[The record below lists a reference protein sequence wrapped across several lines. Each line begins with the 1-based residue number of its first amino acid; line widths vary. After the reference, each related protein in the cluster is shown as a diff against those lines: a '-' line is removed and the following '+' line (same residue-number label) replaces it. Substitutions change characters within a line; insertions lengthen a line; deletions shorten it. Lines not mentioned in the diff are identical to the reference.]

1 MKKTGIII
9 AIIVGVILIWG
20 IGTYNGFVKKQEAM
34 TTAWGQV
41 ENVYQRRADLVPNL
55 VALVKNYT
63 EYEQGT
69 LIAVTEARA
78 KAAKATINTEN
89 FDENEFANFE
99 TAQNELGNSLN
110 RLIVSVENYPDLKAN
125 EEYLTLQAQL
135 AGCENRIQTERERFN
150 ETAKVYNQSVRCT
163 VGKFNTCE
171 VNTFIAVIVTDIRL
185 EFLERRI
192 VLGGID
198 LGLRLVKKRV
208 MPTSGKCHDTH
219 YHSK

>member
-1 MKKTGIII
+1 MKKTSVII
-9 AIIVGVILIWG
+9 AIIVGLILIWG
-20 IGTYNGFVKKQEAM
+20 IGAYNGFVKKQEAM

-78 KAAKATINTEN
+78 KKAAATTVDIENYTEN
-89 FDENEFANFE
+89 DLNDFQA
-99 TAQNELGNSLN
+99 AQDELGSSLN

-135 AGCENRIQTERERFN
+135 AGCENRILTERQRFN
-150 ETAKVYNQSVRCT
+150 EAAKAYNQSIR
-163 VGKFNTCE
+163 KFPGNLIANMFGFE
-171 VNTFIAVIVTDIRL
+171 KRPYFEADEGADKVPETF
-185 EFLERRI
+185 
-192 VLGGID
+192 
-198 LGLRLVKKRV
+198 
-208 MPTSGKCHDTH
+208 
-219 YHSK
+219 

>member
-1 MKKTGIII
+1 MRKTGFIII
-9 AIIVGVILIWG
+9 LIVGVIVLWG
-20 IGTYNGFVKKQEAM
+20 VSIYNGLVKQQEAM

-78 KAAKATINTEN
+78 KAVRTTVNTED
-89 FDENEFANFE
+89 FDEIEFSAFE
-99 TAQNELGNSLN
+99 SAQNELGKSLN

-150 ETAKVYNQSVRCT
+150 EAAKTYNQSIR
-163 VGKFNTCE
+163 KFPSSL
-171 VNTFIAVIVTDIRL
+171 IAKL
-185 EFLERRI
+185 FGFERRPYFEADA
-192 VLGGID
+192 GAE
-198 LGLRLVKKRV
+198 KA
-208 MPTSGKCHDTH
+208 PETF
-219 YHSK
+219 

>member
-1 MKKTGIII
+1 MKKTGIVI
-9 AIIVGVILIWG
+9 AIIIGIIFIWG

-69 LIAVTEARA
+69 LIALTEARA
-78 KAAKATINTEN
+78 KAAATTVNTEN

-99 TAQNELGNSLN
+99 TAQDELGNSLN

-135 AGCENRIQTERERFN
+135 AGCENRILTERNRFN
-150 ETAKVYNQSVRCT
+150 ETAKVYNQSIR
-163 VGKFNTCE
+163 KFPGSLIAKMFGFE
-171 VNTFIAVIVTDIRL
+171 KRPYFEADAGADKVPETF
-185 EFLERRI
+185 
-192 VLGGID
+192 
-198 LGLRLVKKRV
+198 
-208 MPTSGKCHDTH
+208 
-219 YHSK
+219 

>member
-9 AIIVGVILIWG
+9 AIIVGLILIWS
-20 IGTYNGFVKKQEAM
+20 IGAYNGFVKKQEAM

-55 VALVKNYT
+55 VALVKNYA

-78 KAAKATINTEN
+78 KKAAATTVDIENYTEN
-89 FDENEFANFE
+89 DLKDFQA
-99 TAQNELGNSLN
+99 AQDELGSSLN

-135 AGCENRIQTERERFN
+135 AGCENRILTERQRFN
-150 ETAKVYNQSVRCT
+150 EAAKAYNQSIR
-163 VGKFNTCE
+163 KFPRNLIANMFGFEKRPYFEADEGAE
-171 VNTFIAVIVTDIRL
+171 VVPETF
-185 EFLERRI
+185 
-192 VLGGID
+192 
-198 LGLRLVKKRV
+198 
-208 MPTSGKCHDTH
+208 
-219 YHSK
+219 

>member
-1 MKKTGIII
+1 MKKTWIII
-9 AIIVGVILIWG
+9 AVIVGVVVLWG
-20 IGTYNGFVKKQEAM
+20 VGTYNGFVKKQEAM

-55 VALVKNYT
+55 VALVKSYS

-78 KAAKATINTEN
+78 KAANATVNTEN

-99 TAQNELGNSLN
+99 SAQNELGNSLN
-110 RLIVSVENYPDLKAN
+110 RLIFTVENYPDLKAN

-150 ETAKVYNQSVRCT
+150 ETAKSYNQSIRRFPNNLIANMF
-163 VGKFNTCE
+163 GFEKRPYFE
-171 VNTFIAVIVTDIRL
+171 ADAGAEKAPETF
-185 EFLERRI
+185 
-192 VLGGID
+192 
-198 LGLRLVKKRV
+198 
-208 MPTSGKCHDTH
+208 
-219 YHSK
+219 

>member
-1 MKKTGIII
+1 MKKTSVII
-9 AIIVGVILIWG
+9 AIIVGLILIWG
-20 IGTYNGFVKKQEAM
+20 IGVYNGFVKKQEAM

-78 KAAKATINTEN
+78 KKAAATTVDIENYTEN
-89 FDENEFANFE
+89 DLNDFQA
-99 TAQNELGNSLN
+99 AQDELGSSLN

-135 AGCENRIQTERERFN
+135 AGCENRILTERQRFN
-150 ETAKVYNQSVRCT
+150 EAAKAYNQSIR
-163 VGKFNTCE
+163 KFPGNLIANMFGFEKRPYFEADEGAE
-171 VNTFIAVIVTDIRL
+171 VVPETF
-185 EFLERRI
+185 
-192 VLGGID
+192 
-198 LGLRLVKKRV
+198 
-208 MPTSGKCHDTH
+208 
-219 YHSK
+219 

>member
-9 AIIVGVILIWG
+9 AIVVGVILIWG
-20 IGTYNGFVKKQEAM
+20 VGTYNGFVKKQEAM

-55 VALVKNYT
+55 VALVKNYA

-78 KAAKATINTEN
+78 KAAQTTVNTEN

-99 TAQNELGNSLN
+99 SAQDELGNSLN

-135 AGCENRIQTERERFN
+135 AGCENRILTERQRFN
-150 ETAKVYNQSVRCT
+150 ETAKDYNQSIR
-163 VGKFNTCE
+163 KFPSSIIAKMFGFE
-171 VNTFIAVIVTDIRL
+171 KRPYFEADAGAERAPKTF
-185 EFLERRI
+185 
-192 VLGGID
+192 
-198 LGLRLVKKRV
+198 
-208 MPTSGKCHDTH
+208 
-219 YHSK
+219 